1 MTSRGRR
8 QMSKA
13 GRAVDLPGTGRFAQ
27 MAGSS
32 IAGRDAVAWITH
44 FLNASYYGAP
54 RETRELENLRTAWAV
69 LTTYW
74 YQLGGRRLG
83 ARHVRQFHHSFREA
97 RSRGSSQY
105 PRGLLDRDQLERGA
119 N

>member
-1 MTSRGRR
+1 
-8 QMSKA
+8 
-13 GRAVDLPGTGRFAQ
+13 

-44 FLNASYYGAP
+44 FLNASYYGVA
-54 RETRELENLRTAWAV
+54 RQTRDLDNLRTAWAA

-74 YQLGGRRLG
+74 YQLGGGPL
-83 ARHVRQFHHSFREA
+83 AAHHVRQFHHSFRKA
-97 RSRGSSQY
+97 RSSAGSQY

-119 N
+119 SRLLGPWFEVAKADPGRLG